1 MADEIDALFMF
12 GDDLEAILDVLEED
26 ERIQDDFTAA
36 LNLVSVEDC
45 IFLVEFC
52 KNTLEN
58 VKNVSVKSHDFLVFY
73 IYRASL
79 LTINTRL
86 ML

>member
-36 LNLVSVEDC
+36 VNLVSVEDC
-45 IFLVEFC
+45 IFDSNYRQIHS
-52 KNTLEN
+52 K
-58 VKNVSVKSHDFLVFY
+58 VFKMF
-73 IYRASL
+73 L
-79 LTINTRL
+79 LTVTTFLYFAFIQPVKIA
-86 ML
+86 

>member
-36 LNLVSVEDC
+36 VNLVSVED
-45 IFLVEFC
+45 
-52 KNTLEN
+52 
-58 VKNVSVKSHDFLVFY
+58 
-73 IYRASL
+73 
-79 LTINTRL
+79 
-86 ML
+86 

>member
-36 LNLVSVEDC
+36 VNLVSDEDC
-45 IFLVEFC
+45 IFDSNYRQIHSKVF
-52 KNTLEN
+52 KM
-58 VKNVSVKSHDFLVFY
+58 FL
-73 IYRASL
+73 
-79 LTINTRL
+79 
-86 ML
+86 

>member
-36 LNLVSVEDC
+36 VNLVSVEDC
-45 IFLVEFC
+45 IFDLNYRQIHSKVF
-52 KNTLEN
+52 KM
-58 VKNVSVKSHDFLVFY
+58 FL
-73 IYRASL
+73 
-79 LTINTRL
+79 
-86 ML
+86 